1 MSDALDLIESN
12 RKFRIDQ
19 GKLNL
24 ASFQAQ
30 VDAEVDLL
38 KARADFM
45 LKLQEVVAQQIKNEK
60 EFIQLSWLHLQAKEY
75 RRALAESKRRLATA
89 RRRQANLQEALSR
102 ASWLASG
109 EALQGNLVPL
119 AWGGFFKLVS
129 NLPFDGR
136 LQLANL
142 PITADIRS
150 GLGFSRPR
158 FPEQRCDD
166 VPEAIKNTL
175 KLWEW
180 ARSKSYL
187 PRANSAGQKLLE
199 SSLLTLSKRGEEIL
213 LSVKAEVTLA
223 EEILRTRRE
232 ILWKET
238 APKTN
243 TAIVPPKTAAATV
256 PPKADTSSKP
266 DTAPKKAAAAKK
278 DTAAKDA
285 TPMQTKSDSTSSS
298 STAKGT
304 TKKGKE
310 SDSGEPESTP

>member
-60 EFIQLSWLHLQAKEY
+60 EFVQLSWLHLQAKEY

-89 RRRQANLQEALSR
+89 RRRQTNLQEALIR

-256 PPKADTSSKP
+256 PPKAD
-266 DTAPKKAAAAKK
+266 AAQKKA
-278 DTAAKDA
+278 DTAAKKVTSSKVT

-310 SDSGEPESTP
+310 SDSGEPESNP